1 MECKSLSLQ
10 DCEQQVVRAAVRD
23 INRRVGKMNKTE
35 YLMMKGVVE
44 AFMKGHD
51 CVCYGGSAL
60 NTLLAV
66 PIYEDYQHPDF
77 DLYTPFAME
86 YAKKLVDIF
95 HKKGVMAYARS
106 GIHEGT
112 FKVYVDFLPLIDF
125 TFMPN
130 ELYAIVKREAVV
142 KKGLYYAHP
151 DLLRQHMYLELS
163 APLGET
169 ARWEKVL
176 HRLNLLNKHYPLVAK
191 CSPDKYN
198 PKFEEVFLQQ
208 NVVFIGGV
216 AQSLYADALSAQPV
230 LAGPDFDAISNNLP
244 ALRKK
249 LKKAIPNV
257 TFVDHK
263 GVGTLV
269 LPHMEVKVDGN
280 TVAYVYPSQRC
291 ESYTKVPY
299 KGTVIRVATI
309 DTLLSYYLAFMYAEV
324 GHYKR
329 NKIMCLAAMLMKA
342 RLDETGLLKRFVPKC
357 YGQVSTLQTIR
368 KARYA
373 LRNKLSR
380 KSAQYKTVFFNYDPT
395 R

>member
-1 MECKSLSLQ
+1 MSCNSLSLE
-10 DCEQQVVRAAVRD
+10 DCEQQVIRAAVRD
-23 INRRVGKMNKTE
+23 IDRRVGKMNKAE
-35 YLMMKGVVE
+35 YQMMKGVVE
-44 AFMKGHD
+44 TFMKEND

-60 NTLLAV
+60 NTLLAD
-66 PIYEDYQHPDF
+66 PIYEEYQQPDF
-77 DLYTPFAME
+77 DLYSPSAMD
-86 YAKKLVDIF
+86 YAKKLVDVF
-95 HKKGVMAYARS
+95 HKRRVMAYARS

-112 FKVYVDFLPLIDF
+112 FKVYVDFLPLVDF
-125 TFMPN
+125 TFMPK
-130 ELYAIVKREAVV
+130 ELYGIVKREAVV
-142 KKGLYYAHP
+142 KKGMYYAHP

-176 HRLNLLNKHYPLVAK
+176 HRLNLLNKHYPIVSK
-191 CSPDKYN
+191 CSPDKYE
-198 PKFEEVFLQQ
+198 PKFEEVFLRQ
-208 NVVFIGGV
+208 NLVFIGGV

-230 LAGPDFDAISNNLP
+230 LTPDFDAISNNLP

-263 GVGTLV
+263 GIGSLV
-269 LPHMEVKVDGN
+269 MPHMEVKVEGA
-280 TVAYVYPSQRC
+280 TVAYIYPSSRC

-342 RLDETGLLKRFVPKC
+342 PLDKSGVLKRFVPKC
-357 YGQVSTLQTIR
+357 YGPVSTLQTIR
-368 KARYA
+368 KARYT

-380 KSAQYKTVFFNYDPT
+380 KSPQYKTVFFNYDPN